1 MSTPTPTPTT
11 DLTTT
16 SKSDKALVAVKRSTG
31 LVVGVVSTVFLL
43 NLPFVEDLFLPFFFR
58 DNYMIVGNLDE
69 FIASALLLWS
79 IRLLGFSPG
88 ELLRNAWT
96 GWREKRAQR
105 KAAKEATKAAS
116 AS

>member
-1 MSTPTPTPTT
+1 MSDATT
-11 DLTTT
+11 DLAPT
-16 SKSDKALVAVKRSTG
+16 KASDKALVAVKRSTG
-31 LVVGVVSTVFLL
+31 LVVGVVSAVFLA

-58 DNYMIVGNLDE
+58 DNYMLLGNIDE

-96 GWREKRAQR
+96 SWREKRAQK
-105 KAAKEATKAAS
+105 KAAKAAAKAS
-116 AS
+116 EG